1 MTGYGAEKN
10 VGVGQLGIWTHST
23 CLLEK
28 SMQRIVL
35 LPSWAGIAS
44 VLKVLR
50 SLAAIVQIRYM
61 SVMST
66 QRVEEMSHLSAIGY
80 LSIGETPLEA
90 WRPDVAFNQIEVKQ
104 L

>member
-1 MTGYGAEKN
+1 MEQKKIW
-10 VGVGQLGIWTHST
+10 GVV
-23 CLLEK
+23 
-28 SMQRIVL
+28 SMGSGLILHLSVEESLQRIVL
-35 LPSWAGIAS
+35 LPSWAGSAS
-44 VLKVLR
+44 DLKVLR

-90 WRPDVAFNQIEVKQ
+90 WRPDVAFNQLEVKQ

>member
-1 MTGYGAEKN
+1 MGG
-10 VGVGQLGIWTHST
+10 GGQLGIWTHST

-28 SMQRIVL
+28 SMQRL

-80 LSIGETPLEA
+80 LSIGETPLAA
-90 WRPDVAFNQIEVKQ
+90 WRPDVAFNHIEVKQ

>member
-1 MTGYGAEKN
+1 MTGYGAEKYGG
-10 VGVGQLGIWTHST
+10 GVQHGIWTYWA

-35 LPSWAGIAS
+35 LPSWAGIALD
-44 VLKVLR
+44 LKVLR
-50 SLAAIVQIRYM
+50 SLAAIAQIRYM

>member
-1 MTGYGAEKN
+1 MGSGLFLHLS
-10 VGVGQLGIWTHST
+10 V
-23 CLLEK
+23 EK
-28 SMQRIVL
+28 SLQRIVL
-35 LPSWAGIAS
+35 LPSWAGSAS
-44 VLKVLR
+44 DLKVLR

-90 WRPDVAFNQIEVKQ
+90 WRPDVAFNQLEVKQ

>member
-1 MTGYGAEKN
+1 
-10 VGVGQLGIWTHST
+10 
-23 CLLEK
+23 
-28 SMQRIVL
+28 MQRRVL
-35 LPSWAGIAS
+35 LPSWAGIALD
-44 VLKVLR
+44 LKVLR

-61 SVMST
+61 SGMST
-66 QRVEEMSHLSAIGY
+66 QCVEEMSHLSAIGY

>member
-1 MTGYGAEKN
+1 M
-10 VGVGQLGIWTHST
+10 
-23 CLLEK
+23 
-28 SMQRIVL
+28 
-35 LPSWAGIAS
+35 
-44 VLKVLR
+44 LR